1 MRGAAPAFAKTQRAL
16 PLLPRSRVSL
26 MSSSSDDDS
35 DADEHTGPIP
45 VEIIRAV
52 QEGDR
57 ELVEQWLV
65 DTDAAYVNAT
75 LPQMLRLG
83 NDMRLD
89 VRELRLLT
97 LCIFCDFCIFC
108 HRDYTGVPYNA
119 PANRRNMYQS
129 DYTVQML
136 AIARMLLE
144 HGADA
149 NLDGRG
155 MHPLEYTWQ
164 FHSRGNALPWFDL
177 LLEFG
182 ANPNVTVRDASP
194 SNRYTTLLGK
204 IICEC
209 GLTMVVAPEQ
219 VPRIATALLRAGAR
233 ADSPHD
239 DGTNPT
245 WVLEQRRRDLEQGRL
260 HWEQS
265 VQDEEALALPLE
277 YHDLD
282 PHFIALSKL
291 ITGVAAAGSFKRW
304 LRRGAHRDVLTL
316 RTQIQRGRAALP
328 APRRRPRAPVAL
340 QRNALA
346 FVLKQ
351 GDNGVVWKILSFWR
365 EAG

>member
-1 MRGAAPAFAKTQRAL
+1 M
-16 PLLPRSRVSL
+16 
-26 MSSSSDDDS
+26 SSSDDDS
-35 DADEHTGPIP
+35 DLEPEHTGPIP
-45 VEIIRAV
+45 LEIIRAV

-75 LPQMLRLG
+75 PLQMLRLE

-119 PANRRNMYQS
+119 PVNRRNMYHS

-194 SNRYTTLLGK
+194 SRRYTTLLGK
-204 IICEC
+204 IISEC
-209 GLTMVVAPEQ
+209 DLPMVEAPEQ
-219 VPRIATALLRAGAR
+219 VPRIAAALLRAGAR
-233 ADSPHD
+233 VDSPHND
-239 DGTNPT
+239 RTNPT
-245 WVLEQRRRDLEQGRL
+245 WVLEQRRRRVPQTETDERL
-260 HWEQS
+260 ARR
-265 VQDEEALALPLE
+265 V
-277 YHDLD
+277 YDLD
-282 PHFIALSKL
+282 PHFIALSNL
-291 ITGVAAAGSFKRW
+291 ITGVAAAGSFKKW

-328 APRRRPRAPVAL
+328 APRRRPRGRDAL
-340 QRNALA
+340 QQNALA
-346 FVLKQ
+346 FVLRQ

-365 EAG
+365 DAG